1 MTTPESQAK
10 IEQFTELMQIQR
22 ETGIEFCGREY
33 FFEPIF
39 SDDPFKAIG
48 WRFSTL
54 CFRK

>member
-10 IEQFTELMQIQR
+10 IEQFTELMQLQG